1 MHDISLSALSGILFV
16 LFLMSAFF
24 SGSETALM
32 ALNRYR
38 LKHLAESGHKGAR
51 RAYKL
56 LQQPDR
62 LIGLILLGNNFI
74 NILITQ
80 LATYIGYRVF
90 GDTGIALATGVLTI
104 FLLIFAELTPKT
116 FGIIHT
122 EKVAFS
128 ASFVLKP
135 LLTLFLPFV
144 WLINQI
150 ANNMLKFFG
159 LSVKHEGAEALNY
172 EELRTVVSEASS
184 LIGGDHQKML
194 LQVLDLEKRTVED
207 IMIPRREIVG
217 IDLEDEWDDILQ
229 QISQASYTRLPVFE
243 GNIDNIKGFIHS
255 RAIVRQVTNGLFD
268 KETLVSL
275 VRSPYFIPEGV
286 NLTSQLLNFR
296 AKKRRHA
303 LVVDEYGDILG
314 MITMEDLLEEIVGE
328 FTKDPAGFAD
338 DIHPQEDGS
347 FIVDVGIH
355 IRELNKATG
364 CEFYTDG
371 PRTLNGLILA
381 HMEVIPETGTCML
394 INNYPVEIMRRSD
407 DAVITAK
414 IVPERVTTDIEQSGS
429 S

>member
-1 MHDISLSALSGILFV
+1 
-16 LFLMSAFF
+16 MSAFF

-296 AKKRRHA
+296 AKKTQAR
-303 LVVDEYGDILG
+303 
-314 MITMEDLLEEIVGE
+314 
-328 FTKDPAGFAD
+328 
-338 DIHPQEDGS
+338 
-347 FIVDVGIH
+347 
-355 IRELNKATG
+355 
-364 CEFYTDG
+364 
-371 PRTLNGLILA
+371 PRS
-381 HMEVIPETGTCML
+381 
-394 INNYPVEIMRRSD
+394 R
-407 DAVITAK
+407 
-414 IVPERVTTDIEQSGS
+414 
-429 S
+429 

>member
-1 MHDISLSALSGILFV
+1 
-16 LFLMSAFF
+16 
-24 SGSETALM
+24 M

-38 LKHLAESGHKGAR
+38 LKHLAESGHKGAS

-56 LQQPDR
+56 LQHPDR

-74 NILITQ
+74 NIVITQ

-90 GDTGIALATGVLTI
+90 GDTGIALATGILTI

-122 EKVAFS
+122 EKLAFS

-135 LLTLFLPFV
+135 LLTLLFPFV

-159 LSVKHEGAEALNY
+159 LSVEHEGAEALNY

-207 IMIPRREIVG
+207 IMIPRREVVG

-255 RAIVRQVTNGLFD
+255 RAIVRQVTNGQLD
-268 KETLVSL
+268 KKTLLSL
-275 VRSPYFIPEGV
+275 VRSPYFIPEGI

-296 AKKRRHA
+296 AQKRRQA

-328 FTKDPAGFAD
+328 FTQDPAGFAD
-338 DIHPQEDGS
+338 DIHPQGNGS
-347 FIVDVGIH
+347 FIIDAGIH

-381 HMEVIPETGTCML
+381 HMEIIPETGTCML
-394 INNYPVEIMRRSD
+394 INNYPVEILRKSD

-414 IVPERVTTDIEQSGS
+414 IVTTKVTPNMEQSGS